1 MNTQELYNVTDVI
14 GQLIPALTKIFYG
27 LSLMGLLIVIFCIV
41 MMVCQNMTWNRLERL
56 IDLIEIQNA
65 RIIPS
70 TKDTL
75 LKYVPIMSKGVEPNE
90 SLDRLI
96 NTCKQ
101 IDINDSLMKFDRSAD
116 SNVWA
121 DYHVRAIQNTM
132 YKRESRLDILISAS
146 VCLIGDNYIYEM
158 LYKLS
163 NKVGIYI
170 TLLVDVDDI
179 NSYENFNCDDIAT
192 YRSIPFKAVIHKT
205 DNIVISDL
213 EKYDVIIMPN
223 TGVRSAYVMLNAIV
237 QKLGA
242 LNN

>member
-1 MNTQELYNVTDVI
+1 MNTQEFYNVTNVI
-14 GQLIPALTKIFYG
+14 EQLIPVLTKIFYG

-56 IDLIEIQNA
+56 INLIEIQNA
-65 RIIPS
+65 HIVPS
-70 TKDTL
+70 TKNEF
-75 LKYVPIMSKGVEPNE
+75 LKYVPVMSKDIEPNE

-101 IDINDSLMKFDRSAD
+101 IDINDSLMKYDRSAD

-121 DYHVRAIQNTM
+121 DYHVKAIQNAM
-132 YKRESRLDILISAS
+132 YKEQSRLDILISAS
-146 VCLIGDNYIYEM
+146 VCLIGGNYVYEM

-163 NKVGIYI
+163 NKVGIYV

-179 NSYENFNCDDIAT
+179 NSYENFNYDDIAT

-223 TGVRSAYVMLNAIV
+223 TGVESAYVMLNAII
-237 QKLGA
+237 QKIGA